1 MDVMIGRGGDLYTGM
16 VIIGRGDD
24 LWFSKMPIGRGG
36 DLRIGRQSTCRFWQK
51 KKKETVTLSVTSPGS
66 HVVREKPPG
75 RRGAR
80 GHLLHGAVGQET
92 GRRKGFERRLSCVTD
107 LLPMA

>member
-1 MDVMIGRGGDLYTGM
+1 MIGRGGDLYTGM

-51 KKKETVTLSVTSPGS
+51 KKKETVDI
-66 HVVREKPPG
+66 
-75 RRGAR
+75 
-80 GHLLHGAVGQET
+80 VGDE
-92 GRRKGFERRLSCVTD
+92 
-107 LLPMA
+107 PW